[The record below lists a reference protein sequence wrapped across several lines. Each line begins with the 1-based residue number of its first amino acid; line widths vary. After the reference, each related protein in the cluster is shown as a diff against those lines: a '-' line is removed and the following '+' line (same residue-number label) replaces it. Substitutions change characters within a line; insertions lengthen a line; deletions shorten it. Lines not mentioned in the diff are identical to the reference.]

1 MRLRAVTALMLSFA
15 AVSGF
20 AQDQAQA
27 IKVPLSRPGEPMSLR
42 LDLPSARI
50 EVIGEERK
58 DAEISVG
65 RTGGGRKIVTPSG
78 AKTLPGG
85 TFQLD
90 VDENDNTISVDSDWD
105 SGRLDIVAKVPRRAN
120 LDLSTANNS
129 EIIVR
134 DIVGTLQ
141 LENANGPISATNIN
155 GSNNAESVNSSI
167 TAQFAGI
174 DASGAVALTSLNGD
188 INLTLPAKAGAELRI
203 DSGRGEIESDFELD
217 FARPGN
223 RIRPRYELEGIGLV
237 GEGHGAAKNHRFHWS
252 SSGLRFIQRGRATAV
267 DGSPAPM
274 IY

>member
-1 MRLRAVTALMLSFA
+1 MNTHLLRAVTALMLSFA

-42 LDLPSARI
+42 IDLPSARI

-58 DAEISVG
+58 DAEFSVG

-105 SGRLDIVAKVPRRAN
+105 SGRLEIVAKVPRRAN

-155 GSNNAESVNSSI
+155 GSLIAESVNSSI

-174 DASGAVALTSLNGD
+174 DASGAVSLTSLNGD
-188 INLTLPAKAGAELRI
+188 ITLTLPAKVGAELRI
-203 DSGRGEIESDFELD
+203 DSGRGEIESEFELD
-217 FARPGN
+217 VKPSK
-223 RIRPRYELEGIGLV
+223 PV
-237 GEGHGAAKNHRFHWS
+237 
-252 SSGLRFIQRGRATAV
+252 IQRDERPAGREGVSVRVEQVIVATV
-267 DGSPAPM
+267 NGGGPVIRIKTLNGDLRIKKSGK
-274 IY
+274 